1 MDNLWSIMSRSVVVT
16 GLGFATC
23 LGLDAGAVL
32 GALRSL
38 RHGIVRYEPFDDASV
53 PVKLAAP
60 VPGFRT
66 DSADAEDWTFPDNL
80 SFRLDQLRALSP
92 NALYATYAL
101 RQAIDAS
108 GLGEDA
114 VAHPRTGLFTA
125 SAGSAML
132 THHHIDRMKR
142 VGPSRCSPLGI
153 VASTAGTLNF
163 NLVPALGIQG
173 ASAGFISACASSGH
187 ALGYAFDEIAL
198 GRQDRMLVVGAED
211 FTPETILPFAS
222 MRVLTPSR
230 DPDTASRPF
239 DRGRDGFVGTGGSV
253 AMVLE
258 EGSAARARGAE
269 IYAEFKGW
277 GQSTDG
283 THMAIAHPEGAGL
296 ARAMEAAI
304 AAAGVA
310 RENVDYVNA
319 HATSTPMCDASEC
332 RALRRVFGTGGK
344 RPAVS
349 STKALTGHAL
359 SLSSIMEAAFSVLAL
374 HHGFIPGAA
383 HLVDPD
389 PEAAG
394 LFLPRESLDEAPRVV
409 VSNSSGFG
417 GANVV
422 TVFARHE

>member
-1 MDNLWSIMSRSVVVT
+1 MSRRVAVT

-23 LGLDAGAVL
+23 LGLEVSPVL
-32 GALRSL
+32 ASLRAL
-38 RHGIVRYEPFDDASV
+38 RHGIVAYAPFADASV

-60 VPGFRT
+60 VPGFVT
-66 DSADAEDWTFPDNL
+66 DSPDAEDWTFPASL

-92 NALYATYAL
+92 NALYATHAL
-101 RQAIDAS
+101 RQAIAEA
-108 GLGEDA
+108 GLEPA
-114 VAHPRTGLFTA
+114 MVSHPRTGLFTA

-142 VGPSRCSPLGI
+142 VGPARCSPLGI
-153 VASTAGTLNF
+153 VASIAGTLNF

-173 ASAGFISACASSGH
+173 ASAGFVSACASSGH
-187 ALGYAFDEIAL
+187 ALGHAFDAIAL

-258 EGSAARARGAE
+258 EASAARARGATVF
-269 IYAEFKGW
+269 AEFKGW
-277 GQSTDG
+277 GESTDG

-296 ARAMEAAI
+296 VRAMEAAL
-304 AAAGVA
+304 ASAGVA
-310 RENVDYVNA
+310 AREVDYVNA
-319 HATSTPMCDASEC
+319 HATSTPMGDASEC
-332 RALRRVFGTGGK
+332 RALKRVFGTGAK

-359 SLSSIMEAAFSVLAL
+359 SLSSIMEAAFSVLAI
-374 HHGFIPGAA
+374 HHRFIPGAA
-383 HLVDPD
+383 HLTDPD
-389 PEAAG
+389 PEAEG
-394 LFLPRESLDEAPRVV
+394 LFLPRESLDEAPHLV

-422 TVFARHE
+422 TVFAAHR

>member
-1 MDNLWSIMSRSVVVT
+1 MSRRVVVT

-23 LGLDAGAVL
+23 LGRDAATVL
-32 GALRSL
+32 GALREL
-38 RHGIVRYEPFDDASV
+38 RHGIVLHEPFDDPSV
-53 PVKLAAP
+53 PVSLAAP

-66 DSADAEDWTFPDNL
+66 DSPDAEDWTFPENL

-101 RQAIDAS
+101 RQAIAAA
-108 GLGEDA
+108 GLEAEA

-153 VASTAGTLNF
+153 VASIAGTLNF

-198 GRQDRMLVVGAED
+198 GRQDCMLVVGAED

-222 MRVLTPSR
+222 MRVLTLSR

-258 EGSAARARGAE
+258 EESVARARGAE
-269 IYAEFKGW
+269 IYAGFSGW

-296 ARAMEAAI
+296 ARAMESAL
-304 AAAGVA
+304 AAAAVA
-310 RENVDYVNA
+310 PDQVDYVNA
-319 HATSTPMCDASEC
+319 HATSTPMGDASEC
-332 RALRRVFGTGGK
+332 RALKRVFGTGGK

-374 HHGFIPGAA
+374 HHRFVPGAA

-394 LFLPRESLDEAPRVV
+394 LFLPRESLDEAPHFV

-422 TVFARHE
+422 MVFARHS

>member
-1 MDNLWSIMSRSVVVT
+1 MSRRVAVT

-23 LGLDAGAVL
+23 LGLEAASVL
-32 GALRSL
+32 GSLRAL
-38 RHGIVRYEPFDDASV
+38 RHGIVAYEPFADASV

-60 VPGFRT
+60 VPGFVT
-66 DSADAEDWTFPDNL
+66 DSPDAEDWIYPESL

-101 RQAIDAS
+101 RQAIAEA
-108 GLGEDA
+108 GLEPA
-114 VAHPRTGLFTA
+114 MVSHPRTGLFTA

-132 THHHIDRMKR
+132 THHHIARMKR
-142 VGPSRCSPLGI
+142 VGPTRCSPLGI
-153 VASTAGTLNF
+153 VASIAGTLNF

-173 ASAGFISACASSGH
+173 ASAGFVSACASSGH
-187 ALGYAFDEIAL
+187 ALGHAFDAIAL

-211 FTPETILPFAS
+211 FTAETILPFAS

-258 EGSAARARGAE
+258 EAAVARARGATV
-269 IYAEFKGW
+269 YAEFKGW
-277 GQSTDG
+277 GESTDG

-296 ARAMEAAI
+296 VRAMEAAF
-304 AAAGVA
+304 AAAGIA
-310 RENVDYVNA
+310 ATEVDYVNA
-319 HATSTPMCDASEC
+319 HATSTPMGDASEC
-332 RALRRVFGTGGK
+332 RALKRVFGTGGK

-359 SLSSIMEAAFSVLAL
+359 SLSSIMEAAFSVLAI
-374 HHGFIPGAA
+374 HHRFIPGAA
-383 HLVDPD
+383 HLTDPD
-389 PEAAG
+389 PEAEG
-394 LFLPRESLDEAPRVV
+394 LFLPRESLDEAPNLV

-422 TVFARHE
+422 TVFAAHG